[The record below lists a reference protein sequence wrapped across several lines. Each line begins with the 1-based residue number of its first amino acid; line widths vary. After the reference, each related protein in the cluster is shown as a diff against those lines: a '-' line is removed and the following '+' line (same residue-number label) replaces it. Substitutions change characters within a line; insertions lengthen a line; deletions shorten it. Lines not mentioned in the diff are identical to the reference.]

1 MRVTGWRCAVC
12 AAEVDIAT
20 SFPWRCPNATADD
33 RRHVLQ
39 IVEDDAPTDIV
50 VPGDLGAGN
59 QQMVEDVAPTGIVVP
74 GDLGSG
80 GPRRQS
86 VLAP

>member
-20 SFPWRCPNATADD
+20 SFPWRCPNATAHD

-39 IVEDDAPTDIV
+39 IVNDDGAGGRV
-50 VPGDLGAGN
+50 LVPGD
-59 QQMVEDVAPTGIVVP
+59 P
-74 GDLGSG
+74 GSG
-80 GPRRQS
+80 NHEWLRRGGG
-86 VLAP
+86 